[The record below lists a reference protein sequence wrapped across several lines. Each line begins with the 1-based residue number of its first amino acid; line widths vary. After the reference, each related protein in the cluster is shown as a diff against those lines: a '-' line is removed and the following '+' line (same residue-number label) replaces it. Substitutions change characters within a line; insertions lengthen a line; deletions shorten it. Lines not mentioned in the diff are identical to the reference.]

1 MALTMLALFA
11 QLWMAQMSTAHLGQ
25 MLSEQALLRDVC
37 SAQPTPHSGQAPD
50 TSPAHHTGGGWLN
63 CPVCSAAA
71 ASLAPP
77 SLPTAVAAVQ
87 EDALYRIRIARS
99 VAITPRHANLRPP
112 AQAPPACA

>member
-11 QLWMAQMSTAHLGQ
+11 QLWMAQLSTAHLGQ

-37 SAQPTPHSGQAPD
+37 TTQPAAHSGQAPD
-50 TSPAHHTGGGWLN
+50 APSTHAAGSGLN

-71 ASLAPP
+71 ASLTPP

-87 EDALYRIRIARS
+87 EDALYRIRMAPG
-99 VAITPRHANLRPP
+99 VAITLRHANLRPP
-112 AQAPPACA
+112 AQAPPARA